1 MNTYEFF
8 KAYVPINE
16 KKRPLMKFKD
26 VPLNELL
33 TLEEAETHE
42 GYAGILNENTVLI
55 DVDDGEHA
63 EKMFKIVRDL
73 KLKTRVYK
81 TTRGMHFLFLNNGT
95 FSKDKGTNQ
104 RASSSHLKTVCGLH
118 IDYKTGISNC
128 LENLKIG
135 GVYRSVIYDI
145 EDGEEYETVP
155 KFILPC
161 YKIPTVKD
169 ENGKTVEDKTKD
181 NFQLFG
187 MKEGDGRN
195 EALRDWKN
203 YPFNKWNFSPE
214 EIEEIFRN
222 ITNKY
227 VFSEPLP
234 EEEIETICRP
244 EAFIKFDSSDGKKSK
259 KKKNK
264 KVDTR
269 FTDENGKFR
278 QSKLGDFLIGEY
290 HVKSLDRVLY
300 AFNGVCYESD
310 LNTDIL
316 QKRMIEL
323 VPDLGRTKRLD
334 VTDYMKLKSPKVERE
349 RGTKYICFK
358 NGLLNLETFELV
370 QSSPDV
376 FIRNLIPHDYN
387 PEAFSTRMNKALNDW
402 CNNSDEIRCTLEEAV
417 GYTLTSSTIG
427 QSMFIIQGDKSNG
440 KSSFFFV
447 LQSILGE
454 WNYSSCNMFELGRKF
469 VLASMLDKTAN
480 IGDDISNSKISS
492 ETVSILKKVSTGNS
506 VETEFKGKDRFK
518 FVPCAKLW
526 YSCNSFPIFND
537 ETGALARRI
546 ILIPFLNTFDSTNR
560 ERGFEYTFTETDYQ
574 YFIRVA
580 IDGLKRVITNN
591 WNITPCSE
599 GERLKEELVTHTDS
613 VRMFLEV
620 TDMKDIVNRS
630 TEDVFDMYRKFCPV
644 SERATVNELSK
655 EIRRKYR
662 LTTQPRTVKDLHGI
676 PRKVRV
682 YIRE

>member
-1 MNTYEFF
+1 
-8 KAYVPINE
+8 
-16 KKRPLMKFKD
+16 MKFKG
-26 VPLNELL
+26 VPLSELL
-33 TLEEAETHE
+33 TLEEAKEHK

-55 DVDDGEHA
+55 DVDDGKHA
-63 EKMFKIVRDL
+63 EKMLQIVKDL

-95 FSKDKGTNQ
+95 FSKDKEPNQ

-135 GVYRSVIYDI
+135 GELRPVIYDI

-161 YKIPTVKD
+161 FKVPTIKD
-169 ENGKTVEDKTKD
+169 ENGKTVEDKTRD

-187 MKEGDGRN
+187 MKDGDGRN

-203 YPFNKWNFSPE
+203 YPFNKWNMTPE
-214 EIEEIFRN
+214 EIKDIFKN

-227 VFSEPLP
+227 VFSDPLP

-244 EAFIKFDSSDGKKSK
+244 EAFIKFDSEKSKKSKKSK
-259 KKKNK
+259 KKKYSGE
-264 KVDTR
+264 
-269 FTDENGKFR
+269 FTDDDGKFS
-278 QSKLGDFLIGEY
+278 QSKLGEFLIGEY

-323 VPDLGRTKRLD
+323 VPDLGRTKRFE
-334 VTDYMKLKSPKVERE
+334 VTDYMKLKSPVVGRE
-349 RGTKYICFK
+349 KGTKYICFK
-358 NGLLNLETFELV
+358 NGLLDLDSFELV
-370 QSSPDV
+370 QSTPDV
-376 FIRNLIPHDYN
+376 FIRNLIPHDYK
-387 PEAFSTRMNKALNDW
+387 PEVYSARMDSVLNDW
-402 CNNSDEIRCTLEEAV
+402 CNNSEEIRCTLEEAV

-427 QSMFIIQGDKSNG
+427 QSMFIIQGEKSNG

-447 LQSILGE
+447 LQSLLGE
-454 WNYSSCNMFELGRKF
+454 GNYSSADMFEFGRRF
-469 VLASMLDKTAN
+469 VLSSLLDKTAN
-480 IGDDISNSKISS
+480 IGDDIKDSKISS

-506 VETEFKGKDRFK
+506 VETEYKGKDRFK

-526 YSCNSFPIFND
+526 FSCNSFPIFND
-537 ETGALARRI
+537 DTGALARRI
-546 ILIPFLNTFDSTNR
+546 ILIPFLNTFDSSNR
-560 ERGFEYTFTETDYQ
+560 VRGIEDSFTETDYE
-574 YFIRVA
+574 YFIKVA
-580 IDGLKRVITNN
+580 VDGLKRVIANK
-591 WNITPCSE
+591 WNITPCTE
-599 GERLKEELVTHTDS
+599 GERLKEELVTHTDT
-613 VRMFLEV
+613 VRMFLE
-620 TDMKDIVNRS
+620 TIDINEILNCS
-630 TEDVFDMYRKFCPV
+630 TEDVFDKYRKFCPT
-644 SERATVNELSK
+644 SERATLNELSK
-655 EIRRKYR
+655 EIRRKYK
-662 LTTQPRTVKDLHGI
+662 LTTQCRTIKDFHGI
-676 PRKVRV
+676 PKKVRV

>member
-1 MNTYEFF
+1 MSKYEFF

-16 KKRPLMKFKD
+16 KKKPLIKWTG
-26 VPLNELL
+26 VQTSELL
-33 TLEEAETHE
+33 TLEEARQNE
-42 GYAGILNENTVLI
+42 GYAGILTENTVLI
-55 DVDDGEHA
+55 DIDDGKHA
-63 EKMFKIVRDL
+63 EIMLQIVKDL

-118 IDYKTGISNC
+118 IDYKTGLSNH

-135 GVYRSVIYDI
+135 GKLRPIIYDI

-161 YKIPTVKD
+161 FKIPTVKD

-187 MKEGDGRN
+187 MKDGDGRN

-203 YPFNKWNFSPE
+203 YPFNKWDMTPE
-214 EIEEIFRN
+214 EIKEIFRN
-222 ITNKY
+222 ITNRY
-227 VFSEPLP
+227 VFSDPLP

-244 EAFIKFDSSDGKKSK
+244 EAFITFDSKKSKKSK
-259 KKKNK
+259 KKKCSGE
-264 KVDTR
+264 
-269 FTDENGKFR
+269 FTNEDGTFL
-278 QSKLGDFLIGEY
+278 QSKLGDFLISEY
-290 HVKSLDRVLY
+290 HVKNLDRILY

-323 VPDLGRTKRLD
+323 VPDLGRSKRAD
-334 VTDYMKLKSPKVERE
+334 VIEYMKLKSPVVKRERE
-349 RGTKYICFK
+349 MKYICFK
-358 NGLLNLETFELV
+358 NGLLDLDSFELV
-370 QSSPDV
+370 KSTPDV

-387 PEAFSTRMNKALNDW
+387 PGVYSGRMDGVLNDW
-402 CNNSDEIRCTLEEAV
+402 CNNSEEIRCTLEEAV

-427 QSMFIIQGDKSNG
+427 QSMFIIQGEKSNG

-447 LQSILGE
+447 LQSLLGE
-454 WNYSSCNMFELGRKF
+454 GNYSSADMLEFGKRF
-469 VLASMLDKTAN
+469 VLSSLLDKTAN
-480 IGDDISNSKISS
+480 IGDDIINSKIPDK
-492 ETVSILKKVSTGNS
+492 TVSILKKVSTGNS

-518 FVPCAKLW
+518 FGPCAKLW
-526 YSCNSFPIFND
+526 FSCNSFPIFDD

-546 ILIPFLNTFDSTNR
+546 ILIPFLNTFDSSNR
-560 ERGFEYTFTETDYQ
+560 VRGIEDSFTETDFEYL
-574 YFIRVA
+574 IKVSV
-580 IDGLKRVITNN
+580 DGLKRVIANK
-591 WNITPCSE
+591 WNITPCTE
-599 GERLKEELVTHTDS
+599 GERLKEELVTHTDT
-613 VRMFLEV
+613 VRMFLETTEI
-620 TDMKDIVNRS
+620 TDIINCS
-630 TEDVFDMYRKFCPV
+630 TEDVFDKYRKFCPT
-644 SERATVNELSK
+644 SERATLNVLSK
-655 EIRRKYR
+655 EIRRKYK
-662 LTTQPRTVKDLHGI
+662 LTTQCRTVKDSHGT
-676 PRKVRV
+676 PKKVRV